1 MMYLLL
7 IVQLLQLAVSLVL
20 FFAFGGF
27 ALAEKILQRK
37 NDVEDDDGYLELL
50 VKEQG
55 R

>member
-20 FFAFGGF
+20 FFALGGF
-27 ALAEKILQRK
+27 ALADKILQRK
-37 NDVEDDDGYLELL
+37 NEVEDDCGYLEQLIN
-50 VKEQG
+50 EQG